1 MASDF
6 APEGRASFTA
16 RDAATRRRSSVRSG
30 SFSLPSPIAAIRSAP
45 SLPCVCSERTWPSFP
60 VKSSSFAQRA
70 RRPSKARSTAPIG
83 SPSRISSASRST
95 VWEVGSAETTEV
107 GRAIGAARSTTL
119 RSRPP
124 AGRVRAP
131 ERQEHV
137 DDKLQEIEQRFERLT
152 ADLGNPEVIGDRTRF
167 SQVAKERAQLE
178 ELVETFREA
187 KKVRAEV
194 AEYSG
199 LVEDKD
205 PEMRSLA
212 KEELPAL
219 QAKLGLL
226 NERLKVLLLPRD
238 PNDDRS
244 VILEVRAG
252 AGGDEAGL
260 FAQELLRMYLRYAER
275 KGWKATLMD
284 TSDNASGGI
293 KDASVTI
300 DGDGV
305 FSFLK
310 YESGVHRVQRVPAT
324 EAQGRIHTSTATV
337 SVMPEAEDVDVQINP
352 ADIQMDVMRST
363 GAGGQGANTTD
374 SAVRPTRKPTGVVV
388 KCQQEKSQLKN
399 RAMALKMLR
408 TRLYEMELEKQQS
421 ARDAAR
427 KSQVGT
433 GDRSEKIR
441 TYNFPQD
448 RLTDHRIGL
457 TRHNLAAVM
466 DGDIEDVIIAC
477 RTYFQAEALQKR
489 TQGAEQPGAGQ

>member
-1 MASDF
+1 MD
-6 APEGRASFTA
+6 E
-16 RDAATRRRSSVRSG
+16 
-30 SFSLPSPIAAIRSAP
+30 
-45 SLPCVCSERTWPSFP
+45 
-60 VKSSSFAQRA
+60 
-70 RRPSKARSTAPIG
+70 
-83 SPSRISSASRST
+83 
-95 VWEVGSAETTEV
+95 
-107 GRAIGAARSTTL
+107 
-119 RSRPP
+119 
-124 AGRVRAP
+124 
-131 ERQEHV
+131 
-137 DDKLQEIEQRFERLT
+137 KLQEIEQRFERLT
-152 ADLGNPEVIGDRTRF
+152 ADLGNPEVIGDRSRF

-178 ELVETFREA
+178 PLVEAFREYKQA
-187 KKVRAEV
+187 KKQR
-194 AEYSG
+194 
-199 LVEDKD
+199 D
-205 PEMRSLA
+205 EMRAALDDAELRDLA
-212 KEELPAL
+212 MEELPGL
-219 QAKLGLL
+219 HRRVEELDEKL
-226 NERLKVLLLPRD
+226 KILLLPKD
-238 PNDDRS
+238 PNDERS

-260 FAQELLRMYLRYAER
+260 FAAELLRMYLRYAER
-275 KGWKATLMD
+275 KGWKAALMD
-284 TSDNASGGI
+284 TSENAAGGI

-300 DGDGV
+300 EGQDV

-337 SVMPEAEDVDVQINP
+337 SVMPEAEEVDVQINP

-363 GAGGQGANTTD
+363 GAATD
-374 SAVRPTRKPTGVVV
+374 SAVRLTHNPSGIVV

-399 RAMALKMLR
+399 RAMAMKMLR

-466 DGDIEDVIIAC
+466 DGDIEDVIVAC
-477 RTYFQAEALQKR
+477 RTYFQAEALRQ
-489 TQGAEQPGAGQ
+489 EQARP

>member
-152 ADLGNPEVIGDRTRF
+152 ADLGNPEVIGDRSRF

-178 ELVETFREA
+178 QLVETFRDFKRVKSEA
-187 KKVRAEV
+187 EGNHALLEDRDPDVRAM
-194 AEYSG
+194 A
-199 LVEDKD
+199 
-205 PEMRSLA
+205 R
-212 KEELPAL
+212 EELP
-219 QAKLGLL
+219 GLEARLAQL
-226 NERLKVLLLPRD
+226 NEQLKILLLPRD

-260 FAQELLRMYLRYAER
+260 FAAELLRMYLRYAER
-275 KGWKATLMD
+275 KGWKTTLMD
-284 TSDNASGGI
+284 SSDNAAGGM

-305 FSFLK
+305 FSYLK

-324 EAQGRIHTSTATV
+324 EAQGRIHTSTATI
-337 SVMPEAEDVDVQINP
+337 SAMPEAEDVDIQINP
-352 ADIQMDVMRST
+352 AEIQMDVMRST
-363 GAGGQGANTTD
+363 
-374 SAVRPTRKPTGVVV
+374 
-388 KCQQEKSQLKN
+388 
-399 RAMALKMLR
+399 
-408 TRLYEMELEKQQS
+408 
-421 ARDAAR
+421 
-427 KSQVGT
+427 
-433 GDRSEKIR
+433 
-441 TYNFPQD
+441 
-448 RLTDHRIGL
+448 
-457 TRHNLAAVM
+457 
-466 DGDIEDVIIAC
+466 
-477 RTYFQAEALQKR
+477 
-489 TQGAEQPGAGQ
+489 